1 MERGRFNDISER
13 QRLIFLAIRN
23 KNYSDET
30 RRRQTICRLLSINS
44 YINTYGIGTQEFL
57 REVNKEAKMI
67 DKIHDNEN
75 NQSYVDFQKHEI
87 NINTINS
94 QNEN

>member
-1 MERGRFNDISER
+1 
-13 QRLIFLAIRN
+13 
-23 KNYSDET
+23 
-30 RRRQTICRLLSINS
+30 
-44 YINTYGIGTQEFL
+44 
-57 REVNKEAKMI
+57 MI

-94 QNEN
+94 QNENIKYSNINELTLK